1 MSELTDSSASSPPAA
16 PDRQPPVPDGE
27 ASGVV
32 SSPEAQPAST
42 PGQDVETGSEAT
54 GGDPAH
60 GSDSGLAAD
69 APVEDPPSS
78 APAGPA
84 SKDSHSAGP
93 SFVFFGA
100 VAAVSLLLDVASKAW
115 AEIYF
120 NHRLLGHSVKLVDQ
134 HLSLVLAY
142 NKGGAWGLGHGW
154 SDALRLPFF
163 LLVSVAAIVF
173 IVSLY
178 ARLLPRQHALKWGL
192 PLVLGG
198 ALGNL
203 TDRIVRN
210 QVIDFID
217 YRADW
222 VRSMNE
228 WLAGTI
234 VPHWSITDHW
244 PTFNVADVAI
254 CAGVGL
260 MAVDMLVS
268 RRGGAVEAGPV
279 GPVHPEPIE
288 TVTGGA
294 PPIPSD
300 PVAAEAG
307 SPSTEVRD

>member
-1 MSELTDSSASSPPAA
+1 VVPRQEAAQPPA
-16 PDRQPPVPDGE
+16 
-27 ASGVV
+27 
-32 SSPEAQPAST
+32 T
-42 PGQDVETGSEAT
+42 PGPSATRESEPAAKDPVQGSEAR
-54 GGDPAH
+54 
-60 GSDSGLAAD
+60 SAAD
-69 APVEDPPSS
+69 GPVDVHPVSTSPTREFD
-78 APAGPA
+78 A
-84 SKDSHSAGP
+84 SPLGQP
-93 SFVFFGA
+93 SFVFFGT
-100 VAAVSLLLDVASKAW
+100 VAAVSLLFDVVSKAW

-120 NHRLLGHSVKLVDQ
+120 NHRLLGHSVEVVAQ

-178 ARLLPRQHALKWGL
+178 ARLLPSQNALKWGL

-222 VRSMNE
+222 VRTMNE

-260 MAVDMLVS
+260 MAVDMLFS
-268 RRGGAVEAGPV
+268 RRGGSVEAARAAPDDSKPV
-279 GPVHPEPIE
+279 EA
-288 TVTGGA
+288 TTGDA
-294 PPIPSD
+294 ASVPSD
-300 PVAAEAG
+300 PVAAEAR
-307 SPSTEVRD
+307 SPSTEVSD